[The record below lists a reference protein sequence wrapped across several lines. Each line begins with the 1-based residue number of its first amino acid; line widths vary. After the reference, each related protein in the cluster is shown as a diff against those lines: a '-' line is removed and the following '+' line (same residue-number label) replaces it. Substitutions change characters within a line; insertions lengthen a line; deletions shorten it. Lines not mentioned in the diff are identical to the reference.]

1 MTTERMLELII
12 LNKFMDRYNN
22 MSPQVK
28 ALTCEKIRI
37 SQMEERRLMLEEEF
51 LNPYVIDNAEKSE

>member
-1 MTTERMLELII
+1 MTTERMLELLI

-28 ALTCEKIRI
+28 ALTCLQLCI
-37 SQMEERRLMLEEEF
+37 SKMDERRFMLEEEF